1 MKYWLIEYTATC
13 NFSRSDLYILE
24 SILPYMPPSFFLK
37 LKDRLG
43 KTRSGFVDNV
53 KNVFQGRSKLDDA
66 LFDELEDVLIQ
77 ADLGVETVMEMIDQM
92 RVASREQNL
101 SDPDKL
107 MAMLKN
113 QILETLEQGD
123 KRLTWEG
130 HTGTHVTLV
139 AGVNGAGKTTT
150 IGKLSYQLKS
160 QGRSVLLGAADT
172 FRAAAVEQLV
182 VWSERAGVPIIK
194 HQKGADPAA
203 VAFDATQAAIAR
215 KVDNL
220 IIDTAGRL
228 HTKVNLMEEL
238 NKIQRVIRKSLPDAP
253 HEILLVLDATT
264 GQNGLQQAKRFTEII
279 DVTGIVLTK
288 LDGTAKGGIAVAIQ
302 HQLGIPIKLIGVGEG
317 IDDLQP
323 FDAQEFVDALFT
335 SA

>member
-1 MKYWLIEYTATC
+1 
-13 NFSRSDLYILE
+13 
-24 SILPYMPPSFFLK
+24 MPAGFLSK
-37 LKDRLG
+37 LKERLT
-43 KTRSGFVDNV
+43 KTRVGFVDNV
-53 KNVFQGRSKLDDA
+53 RNVFQGRSKLDDA
-66 LFDELEDVLIQ
+66 LFEDLEEVLIQ
-77 ADLGVETVMEMIDQM
+77 ADLGVETAMDIVEEM
-92 RVASREQNL
+92 RVAAREQKL
-101 SDPDKL
+101 TQPDEL
-107 MAMLKN
+107 MAVLKN
-113 QILETLEQGD
+113 HITQTLEQGD
-123 KRLTWEG
+123 KKLTWEG

-150 IGKLSYQLKS
+150 IGKLSSQLKD

-194 HQKGADPAA
+194 HQEGADPAA
-203 VAFDATQAAIAR
+203 VAFDATEAALAR
-215 KVDNL
+215 NIDNL

-238 NKIQRVIRKSLPDAP
+238 NKIQRVIRKTLPEAP
-253 HEILLVLDATT
+253 HEVLLVLDATT

-288 LDGTAKGGIAVAIQ
+288 LDGTAKGGIAIAIQ
-302 HQLGIPIKLIGVGEG
+302 QQLGIPIKLIGVGEG